1 MLWGIIFYTMEI
13 SCYFSAEIRHKQE
26 KEADEFAAYLLVPEE
41 ELKKVRNIEIK
52 DSAIYFG
59 ISDEMFRLRLTIYRE
74 KRKGNT

>member
-52 DSAIYFG
+52 DLAIFFG
-59 ISDEMFRLRLTIYRE
+59 IPEEMVRLRLTIQRE
-74 KRKGNT
+74 KRRGNT